1 MTEADSPPRS
11 SAGGLL
17 RAARERQGLHIAAL
31 AAAIK
36 VTPRKLDALER
47 DRYDELPDPA
57 FTRALAQAVCRSL
70 KIDAGP
76 VLALLPP
83 AGPASLE
90 HVAGSLNT
98 PFRERSG
105 RDDHGLAASAIRPLI
120 WASAVLM
127 LAAVVGML
135 LPDRWWERA
144 TTADA
149 PAAPASAAA
158 AASAPVAASVAIGSV
173 SAVGASAAD
182 AAAVV
187 AAGVTAMAGAVSAPA
202 SAVVETIFAAPPPAV
217 GASAVAPAA
226 MLSIRVSETSWVE
239 VQDGRGTVLLSRS
252 VQPGESVGLDGATP
266 LRLTVGNAAGTQLVF
281 RGRPVDLAALTRDNV
296 ARLELK

>member
-1 MTEADSPPRS
+1 MTEPDSLPRN
-11 SAGGLL
+11 SAGALL

-70 KIDAGP
+70 KIDAAP
-76 VLALLPP
+76 VLAMLPP
-83 AGPASLE
+83 AAPASLE

-105 RDDHGLAASAIRPLI
+105 REDHGLAASAIRPLI

-127 LAAVVGML
+127 LAAVVVMF
-135 LPDRWWERA
+135 LPEGWWGGSA
-144 TTADA
+144 TAEA
-149 PAAPASAAA
+149 PATPGPAASAAA
-158 AASAPVAASVAIGSV
+158 APPAASAAIA
-173 SAVGASAAD
+173 AVGASAAD
-182 AAAVV
+182 AASAVV
-187 AAGVTAMAGAVSAPA
+187 AEAAAVAGPAATPA
-202 SAVVETIFAAPPPAV
+202 SAVVETVFAAPPPVA
-217 GASAVAPAA
+217 GASAVTLAT
-226 MLSIRVSETSWVE
+226 MLSIRVSETSWIE
-239 VQDGRGTVLLSRS
+239 VQDGRGTLLLSRS
-252 VQPGESVGLDGATP
+252 VQPGESVGLDGAPP

-281 RGRPVDLAALTRDNV
+281 RGQPVDLSASTRDNV

>member
-1 MTEADSPPRS
+1 MTEPDSLPRN
-11 SAGGLL
+11 SAGALL

-47 DRYDELPDPA
+47 DRHDELPDPA

-70 KIDAGP
+70 KIDAAP
-76 VLALLPP
+76 VLAMLPP
-83 AGPASLE
+83 AAPASLE

-105 RDDHGLAASAIRPLI
+105 REDHGLAASAIRPLI

-127 LAAVVGML
+127 QAAVVVMF
-135 LPDRWWERA
+135 LPAGWWGGSA
-144 TTADA
+144 TAEA
-149 PAAPASAAA
+149 PATPRPAASAAA
-158 AASAPVAASVAIGSV
+158 APVAASAAIA
-173 SAVGASAAD
+173 AVGASAAD
-182 AAAVV
+182 AASAVV
-187 AAGVTAMAGAVSAPA
+187 AEAAAIAGPAATPA
-202 SAVVETIFAAPPPAV
+202 SAVVETVFAAPPPVA
-217 GASAVAPAA
+217 GASAVTLAT

-252 VQPGESVGLDGATP
+252 VQPGESVGLDGAPP

-281 RGRPVDLAALTRDNV
+281 RGQPVDLAASTRDNV

>member
-1 MTEADSPPRS
+1 MTEPDSLPRN
-11 SAGGLL
+11 SAGALL

-70 KIDAGP
+70 KIDAAP
-76 VLALLPP
+76 VLAMLPP
-83 AGPASLE
+83 AAPASLE

-105 RDDHGLAASAIRPLI
+105 REDHGLAASAIRPLI

-127 LAAVVGML
+127 LAAVVVMF
-135 LPDRWWERA
+135 LPEGWWGGSA
-144 TTADA
+144 TAEA
-149 PAAPASAAA
+149 PATPGPAASAAA
-158 AASAPVAASVAIGSV
+158 APVAASAAIA
-173 SAVGASAAD
+173 AVGASAAD
-182 AAAVV
+182 AASAVV
-187 AAGVTAMAGAVSAPA
+187 AEAAATAGPAATPA
-202 SAVVETIFAAPPPAV
+202 SAVVETVFAAPPPAA
-217 GASAVAPAA
+217 GASAVTLAT
-226 MLSIRVSETSWVE
+226 MLSIRVSETSWIE
-239 VQDGRGTVLLSRS
+239 VQDGRGTLLLSRS
-252 VQPGESVGLDGATP
+252 VQPGESVGLDGAPP

-281 RGRPVDLAALTRDNV
+281 RGQPVDLAASTRDNV

>member
-1 MTEADSPPRS
+1 MTEPDGQLRN

-70 KIDAGP
+70 KIDAAP

-83 AGPASLE
+83 AAPASLE

-98 PFRERSG
+98 PFRERPG
-105 RDDHGLAASAIRPLI
+105 REDHGLAASAIRPLI
-120 WASAVLM
+120 WASGVLM
-127 LAAVVGML
+127 LAAVVVMF
-135 LPDRWWERA
+135 LPEGWWGRSA
-144 TTADA
+144 TAEA
-149 PAAPASAAA
+149 PATPAS
-158 AASAPVAASVAIGSV
+158 AASAPVAASAALAAVAAI
-173 SAVGASAAD
+173 GASAAD
-182 AAAVV
+182 AASAVG
-187 AAGVTAMAGAVSAPA
+187 AGVASLAGPAAAPA
-202 SAVVETIFAAPPPAV
+202 SAVVETVFAAPPQAM
-217 GASAVAPAA
+217 GASAVTPSTV
-226 MLSIRVSETSWVE
+226 LSIRVSETSWIE

-252 VQPGESVGLDGATP
+252 VQPSESVGLDGAMP

-281 RGRPVDLAALTRDNV
+281 RGQPVDLAPSTRDNV

>member
-1 MTEADSPPRS
+1 MTEPDSLPRH

-47 DRYDELPDPA
+47 DRYEELPDPA

-83 AGPASLE
+83 AAPASLE

-98 PFRERSG
+98 PFRERPG
-105 RDDHGLAASAIRPLI
+105 REDHGLAASAIRPLI
-120 WASAVLM
+120 WASGVLM
-127 LAAVVGML
+127 LAAVVVIF
-135 LPDRWWERA
+135 LPEGWWGGSASAE
-144 TTADA
+144 A
-149 PAAPASAAA
+149 PAAPASAASA
-158 AASAPVAASVAIGSV
+158 AAAPVAASATLA
-173 SAVGASAAD
+173 AVGASAAD
-182 AAAVV
+182 AASAG
-187 AAGVTAMAGAVSAPA
+187 AAGVAAIAGPVAAPA
-202 SAVVETIFAAPPPAV
+202 SAVVETVFAATPPAV
-217 GASAVAPAA
+217 GASAVTLST
-226 MLSIRVSETSWVE
+226 MLAIRVSETSWVE
-239 VQDGRGTVLLSRS
+239 VQDGRGTMLLSRS
-252 VQPGESVGLDGATP
+252 VQPGESVGLDGAPP

-281 RGRPVDLAALTRDNV
+281 RGQPVDLAASTRDNV

>member
-1 MTEADSPPRS
+1 MTEPDSLPRN
-11 SAGGLL
+11 SAGALL

-70 KIDAGP
+70 KIDAAP

-83 AGPASLE
+83 AAPASLE

-105 RDDHGLAASAIRPLI
+105 REDHGLAASAIRPLI

-127 LAAVVGML
+127 LAAVVVMF
-135 LPDRWWERA
+135 LPEGWWGGSA
-144 TTADA
+144 TAEA
-149 PAAPASAAA
+149 PATPGPAASAAA
-158 AASAPVAASVAIGSV
+158 APAAASAAIA
-173 SAVGASAAD
+173 AVGASAAD
-182 AAAVV
+182 AASAVV
-187 AAGVTAMAGAVSAPA
+187 AEAAAIAGPAATPA
-202 SAVVETIFAAPPPAV
+202 SAVVETVFAAPPPAA
-217 GASAVAPAA
+217 GASAVTLAT

-239 VQDGRGTVLLSRS
+239 VQDGRGTLLLSRS
-252 VQPGESVGLDGATP
+252 VQPGESVGLDGAPP
-266 LRLTVGNAAGTQLVF
+266 LRLTVGNAAGTQLV
-281 RGRPVDLAALTRDNV
+281 
-296 ARLELK
+296 

>member
-1 MTEADSPPRS
+1 MTEPDSLPRN
-11 SAGGLL
+11 SAGALL

-70 KIDAGP
+70 KIDAAP
-76 VLALLPP
+76 VLAMLPP
-83 AGPASLE
+83 AAPASLE

-105 RDDHGLAASAIRPLI
+105 REDHGLAASAIRPLI

-127 LAAVVGML
+127 LAAVVVMF
-135 LPDRWWERA
+135 LPAGWWGGSA
-144 TTADA
+144 TAEA
-149 PAAPASAAA
+149 PATPRPAASAAA
-158 AASAPVAASVAIGSV
+158 APVAASAAIA
-173 SAVGASAAD
+173 AVGASAAD
-182 AAAVV
+182 AASAVV
-187 AAGVTAMAGAVSAPA
+187 AEAAAIAGPAATPA
-202 SAVVETIFAAPPPAV
+202 SAVVETVFAAPPPVA
-217 GASAVAPAA
+217 GASAVTLAT
-226 MLSIRVSETSWVE
+226 MLSIRVSETSWIE
-239 VQDGRGTVLLSRS
+239 VQDGRGTLLLSRS
-252 VQPGESVGLDGATP
+252 VQPGESVGLDGAPP
-266 LRLTVGNAAGTQLVF
+266 LRLTVGNAACTQLVF
-281 RGRPVDLAALTRDNV
+281 RGQPVDLAASTRDNV

>member
-1 MTEADSPPRS
+1 MTEPDSLPRN

-70 KIDAGP
+70 KIDAAP

-83 AGPASLE
+83 AAPASLE

-98 PFRERSG
+98 PFRERPG
-105 RDDHGLAASAIRPLI
+105 REDHGLAASAIRPLI
-120 WASAVLM
+120 WASGVLM
-127 LAAVVGML
+127 LAAVVVMF
-135 LPDRWWERA
+135 LPDGWWGGSA
-144 TTADA
+144 TAEA
-149 PAAPASAAA
+149 PAAPASV
-158 AASAPVAASVAIGSV
+158 ASAPPVPVAASAALAAVA
-173 SAVGASAAD
+173 AVGASAAD
-182 AAAVV
+182 AASAV
-187 AAGVTAMAGAVSAPA
+187 AAGVAAIGGSVAAPA
-202 SAVVETIFAAPPPAV
+202 SAVVETVFAAPPPAV
-217 GASAVAPAA
+217 GASAVTPATVLA
-226 MLSIRVSETSWVE
+226 IRVSDTSWIE

-252 VQPGESVGLDGATP
+252 VQPGESVGLDGALP

-281 RGRPVDLAALTRDNV
+281 RGQPVDLSPSTRDNV

>member
-1 MTEADSPPRS
+1 MIEPEGLPRTQAN
-11 SAGGLL
+11 SAGVLL

-90 HVAGSLNT
+90 HVGGSMNT
-98 PFRERSG
+98 PFRERPG
-105 RDDHGLAASAIRPLI
+105 REDHGLAASAIRPLI
-120 WASAVLM
+120 WASGVLM
-127 LAAVVGML
+127 LAAGVVMF
-135 LPDRWWERA
+135 LPEGWWSGA
-144 TTADA
+144 FSADA
-149 PAAPASAAA
+149 PASAVVAAP
-158 AASAPVAASVAIGSV
+158 APVAASAALAASV
-173 SAVGASAAD
+173 AD
-182 AAAVV
+182 AASATEV
-187 AAGVTAMAGAVSAPA
+187 AGAPTVEVVPAPAPA
-202 SAVVETIFAAPPPAV
+202 SAVVETIFAAPPPAA
-217 GASAVAPAA
+217 GASALTPAA
-226 MLSIRVSETSWVE
+226 MLSIRVSETSWIE
-239 VQDGRGTVLLSRS
+239 VQDGRGSMLLSRS
-252 VQPGESVGLDGATP
+252 VQPGESVGLDGTLP
-266 LRLTVGNAAGTQLVF
+266 LRLTVGNAAGTQLLF
-281 RGRPVDLAALTRDNV
+281 RGRSVDLAAMTRDNI